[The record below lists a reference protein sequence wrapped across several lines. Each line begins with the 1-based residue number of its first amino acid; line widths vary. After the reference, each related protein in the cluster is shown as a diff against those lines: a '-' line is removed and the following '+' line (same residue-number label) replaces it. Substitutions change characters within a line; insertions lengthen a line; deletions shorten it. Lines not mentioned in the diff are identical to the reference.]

1 MTISEKY
8 SPEFANA
15 VKITL
20 EKEGVFANDKA
31 DAGGETK
38 YGISQR
44 FLDGIKYPKKAR
56 DITKDEAVELY
67 YVHFWKRCNGDN
79 IHPGIA
85 LMLFDYG
92 VNSGVGTACKTLQRV
107 INFEPSTK
115 DIDVDGAI
123 GNETIKALNKIIKK
137 PSGYAAIVQA
147 YSSVRGGFFISI
159 IEKRPGQGVFF
170 RGWLRRLWEIT
181 EIAQSYNK

>member
-1 MTISEKY
+1 MTIAEKY

-44 FLDGIKYPKKAR
+44 FLDGIKYSKKAR
-56 DITKDEAVELY
+56 DITKDEAIDLY
-67 YVHFWKRCNGDN
+67 YIHFWRRCNGDN
-79 IHPGIA
+79 LHPGIA
-85 LMLFDYG
+85 LFIFDYA
-92 VNSGVGTACKTLQRV
+92 VNSGVGTACKALQRV
-107 INFEPSTK
+107 INYEPQN
-115 DIDVDGAI
+115 DIAVDGAI
-123 GNETIKALNKIIKK
+123 GNITITALNKTLKK
-137 PSGYAAIVQA
+137 PSGYAATVQA
-147 YSSVRGGFFISI
+147 LSTVRGKLFIDI
-159 IEKRPGQGVFF
+159 IEKRPDQGVFF

-181 EIAQSYNK
+181 EIAQSLKK

>member
-1 MTISEKY
+1 MTIAEKY

-56 DITKDEAVELY
+56 DITKDEAIELY
-67 YVHFWKRCNGDN
+67 YIHFWRRCNGDRL
-79 IHPGIA
+79 HPGIA
-85 LMLFDYG
+85 LFIFDYA
-92 VNSGVGTACKTLQRV
+92 VNSGVGTACKALQRV
-107 INFEPSTK
+107 INYEPSNDIAEDGVIGEKTLTK
-115 DIDVDGAI
+115 M
-123 GNETIKALNKIIKK
+123 NALVKK
-137 PSGYAAIVQA
+137 PSGYPAVIQA
-147 YSSVRGGFFISI
+147 LSTVRGKLFIGI
-159 IEKRPGQGVFF
+159 IEKRPDQGVFF

-181 EIAQSYNK
+181 EIAQSLNK